1 VQTNQATS
9 LQQAMAGNHKAAI
22 GILKQ
27 ANEEMLP
34 YRIDQGVA
42 GTSFSKD
49 NLSLLSPSDVAA
61 WDKILGGIDAYCAA
75 LADLASGKGSAE
87 FTTASESF
95 GLKIQS
101 LVKTVKGSNSPA
113 VVDAGTAVT
122 ELGSVLIK
130 YKASREIQAIAKAAD
145 PDFQAAIGG
154 LISALG
160 FAGHPPVPAPH
171 GLLATYEVGFQ
182 TVNAEKSAKR
192 FKGDAITGFDG
203 MTPAERRAA
212 IKDFIAWIGAEQDHA
227 DFVESLSAL
236 ATALDKAA
244 AAHAAL
250 AQGSKEAMDAAFADL
265 RAEIQNTVQ
274 IYKKYQGG

>member
-1 VQTNQATS
+1 MGWMVSRLLQKLEFMLFSELVPDCSSSLLEDHMPLCSPDHEDPAQFWRGAHRTGEQVVAAITTARWLALRRFLLGICCVVVVVWCAGCTAVQTNQATS

-130 YKASREIQAIAKAAD
+130 YKASREIQAI
-145 PDFQAAIGG
+145 
-154 LISALG
+154 
-160 FAGHPPVPAPH
+160 
-171 GLLATYEVGFQ
+171 
-182 TVNAEKSAKR
+182 
-192 FKGDAITGFDG
+192 
-203 MTPAERRAA
+203 
-212 IKDFIAWIGAEQDHA
+212 
-227 DFVESLSAL
+227 
-236 ATALDKAA
+236 
-244 AAHAAL
+244 
-250 AQGSKEAMDAAFADL
+250 
-265 RAEIQNTVQ
+265 
-274 IYKKYQGG
+274 